1 MNFTESINTV
11 SIDIFTMGYV
21 DDCRKKIMKVSVL
34 QMFETRLHKVLENVL
49 WEIAYSGKKSYLAIF
64 ICLLF
69 CGEYLSL
76 IRESQPRSETA
87 VRSPKKTTVFNF
99 SSAY

>member
-34 QMFETRLHKVLENVL
+34 QIFETRLHKVLENVL

-64 ICLLF
+64 VYYSVVNICLL
-69 CGEYLSL
+69 YVNLSQEVKVL
-76 IRESQPRSETA
+76 
-87 VRSPKKTTVFNF
+87 
-99 SSAY
+99 